1 MPHLYE
7 LNPQLKTKK
16 VYKKKSNIEKAEDTL
31 PSDVEPKTAMP
42 KKRGRKSK
50 EKAAE

>member
-1 MPHLYE
+1 MAGRHNRNSLS
-7 LNPQLKTKK
+7 
-16 VYKKKSNIEKAEDTL
+16 SNIEKAEDTL
-31 PSDVEPKTAMP
+31 PSDVEPQTAMP